1 MCSWMNQKL
10 HLKSKIVGVLSRLGE
25 KRQCIQNEDQRL
37 RVQSHFLSVG
47 QLILSWNINF
57 KFLKFFRRPVWK
69 ANLFF
74 EKEWKRDRKGWELPN
89 NSLKKYRNYWKW
101 NVWWEKSADLY
112 QEIGLAEKIDQVKIR
127 TILSGQKLVENNRI
141 ESKWL
146 KWPNK
151 NIHWQII
158 IYWQFHLDLF
168 LGSKESLDSN
178 LSRQSY
184 VSSQKS
190 DIPPSKPPRLEFL

>member
-1 MCSWMNQKL
+1 MGATQK
-10 HLKSKIVGVLSRLGE
+10 
-25 KRQCIQNEDQRL
+25 
-37 RVQSHFLSVG
+37 
-47 QLILSWNINF
+47 QL
-57 KFLKFFRRPVWK
+57 
-69 ANLFF
+69 
-74 EKEWKRDRKGWELPN
+74 EE
-89 NSLKKYRNYWKW
+89 KYRNYWKW

-112 QEIGLAEKIDQVKIR
+112 QEIGSAEKTDQVKILADFSWPK
-127 TILSGQKLVENNRI
+127 ISNRV

-190 DIPPSKPPRLEFL
+190 DIPPTKPPRPEFLSVTLMLYFQPSKMKHV